1 MTTISSLSAAP
12 VVASAHEV
20 TPRSRHIPR
29 IGDAILAVG
38 DGVAS
43 RSRDIPVVTVV
54 G

>member
-1 MTTISSLSAAP
+1 MSAAP
-12 VVASAHEV
+12 LVASAHEMA
-20 TPRSRHIPR
+20 PRGRHIPR
-29 IGDAILAVG
+29 IGGAIRAVG